1 MLAGEIW
8 KRGKASARP
17 VCQTQQMP
25 FPEYVDSADLQGRGA
40 IRCRNSFSGPAG
52 TFLFQPEPV
61 AGQRKCS
68 SDQGS
73 QEVKYLGDCSSPASR
88 VESIKPTLQFVGTRE
103 IFVMSHLNDFTAVR
117 VKTGCIIPSHA
128 GRRIR
133 SNLGSAVAECD
144 GFILRVA
151 DLQFLPGL
159 IPGNVVCLLSFPFL
173 SFLIFFSGE
182 SCPEAEAG
190 EAACADCPP
199 PKRE

>member
-1 MLAGEIW
+1 MLAGEIR

-25 FPEYVDSADLQGRGA
+25 FSEYVDSADLQGRGA

-73 QEVKYLGDCSSPASR
+73 QEIKYLGDCSSPASR
-88 VESIKPTLQFVGTRE
+88 VESIKPALQFVGTRE

-117 VKTGCIIPSHA
+117 IKPAVSF
-128 GRRIR
+128 RRM
-133 SNLGSAVAECD
+133 LADGSGAIWAV
-144 GFILRVA
+144 
-151 DLQFLPGL
+151 P
-159 IPGNVVCLLSFPFL
+159 LLSVMDL
-173 SFLIFFSGE
+173 YSG
-182 SCPEAEAG
+182 
-190 EAACADCPP
+190 
-199 PKRE
+199 